1 MCLEAVVDAAMSDDD
16 DESDLVRKF
25 RACRGL
31 RNGNE
36 FRARVDDFCNSVVRS
51 EDVSQEI
58 EPLVGLLIT
67 YAVQNFQQG
76 EGNNSS
82 PRRGGGGQRT
92 CTYQSKWKYRYS
104 NGLIFFSFMR

>member
-1 MCLEAVVDAAMSDDD
+1 MSDEDD
-16 DESDLVRKF
+16 GSDLVRKF

-31 RNGNE
+31 RNGDE

-76 EGNNSS
+76 DENSGT
-82 PRRGGGGQRT
+82 PRGGGQERVHISRSGSIDIR
-92 CTYQSKWKYRYS
+92 
-104 NGLIFFSFMR
+104 MD